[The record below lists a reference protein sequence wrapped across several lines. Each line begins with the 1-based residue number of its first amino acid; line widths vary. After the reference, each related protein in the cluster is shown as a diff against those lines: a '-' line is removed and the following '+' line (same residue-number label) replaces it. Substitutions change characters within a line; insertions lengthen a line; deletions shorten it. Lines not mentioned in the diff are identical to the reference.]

1 MPIPVTRIAFAVR
14 FRPYR
19 RKDNCDP
26 SYDPATNALSSPQ
39 CSLMA
44 DQEGTMADTIPP
56 IHSPNDSIEVQRDT
70 LSRRI
75 EYFARLSRLSTNS
88 GDQASI
94 SAQQNNDM
102 ERLSNLPSDK
112 SKLRHTIWFT
122 ADGNATVI
130 MTAYELPY
138 DNRVRG
144 KYARGCLQEMRE
156 RMQLASV
163 DPQIA
168 SDIEDRIQRA
178 VDENTHSLAVTEG
191 LTEAQLAEIGFR

>member
-1 MPIPVTRIAFAVR
+1 
-14 FRPYR
+14 
-19 RKDNCDP
+19 
-26 SYDPATNALSSPQ
+26 
-39 CSLMA
+39 MA

-102 ERLSNLPSDK
+102 ERLSNLPSDT

>member
-1 MPIPVTRIAFAVR
+1 MT
-14 FRPYR
+14 
-19 RKDNCDP
+19 
-26 SYDPATNALSSPQ
+26 
-39 CSLMA
+39 
-44 DQEGTMADTIPP
+44 DTIPP
-56 IHSPNDSIEVQRDT
+56 IYSPNGSTEIQRET
-70 LSRRI
+70 LTRRI

-112 SKLRHTIWFT
+112 AKLRHTIWFT
-122 ADGNATVI
+122 ADGNGTVI
-130 MTAYELPY
+130 MTAYKLPD

-144 KYARGCLQEMRE
+144 KYARGSLQEIRE

-168 SDIEDRIQRA
+168 SNIEDRIQQA
-178 VDENTHSLAVTEG
+178 VGENTHSLAVTEG
-191 LTEAQLAEIGFR
+191 LTEAQLAALGFR